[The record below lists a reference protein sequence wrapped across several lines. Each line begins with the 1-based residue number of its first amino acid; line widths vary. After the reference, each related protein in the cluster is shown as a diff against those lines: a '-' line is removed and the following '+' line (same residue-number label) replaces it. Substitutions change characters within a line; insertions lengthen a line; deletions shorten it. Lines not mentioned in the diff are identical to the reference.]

1 MASKSR
7 KKRNRRA
14 VRKGVKQKLAVGL
27 SVTVLCLCAAS
38 VGFSLFVRQSDGNG
52 GSRALRLAIQNGSGL
67 KGVAGGAAGALA
79 AMGVDVVET
88 GNAPRSDYAESMLV
102 VRRRGGEV
110 RLLAER
116 IGCAHV
122 VEQLSGSAGEDA
134 TLILGL
140 DCTQLKLG
148 LEVEK
153 GLAP

>member
-1 MASKSR
+1 MAGKSR

-14 VRKGVKQKLAVGL
+14 VRKGLKQKIVVGL

-38 VGFSLFVRQSDGNG
+38 VGFSLFVRQTDGDG
-52 GSRALRLAIQNGSGL
+52 RTRALRLAVENGSGL
-67 KGVAGGAAGALA
+67 SGVANEAAGALEA
-79 AMGVDVVET
+79 LGVDVVRT
-88 GNAPRSDYAESMLV
+88 GNASRSDYSESMLV
-102 VRRRGGEV
+102 VRRRGGEA
-110 RLLAER
+110 RLLADR
-116 IGCAHV
+116 IGCQHV
-122 VEQLSGSAGEDA
+122 VEQLSGGAGEDA